1 LKELVAR
8 KALKGGGDSEKREAE
23 KNQIKSSAFVN
34 LHLVIMVRMNSP
46 RTIRPKR
53 IDPPQEAETA
63 VPECEQID
71 EEAEQ
76 NQGQRESWHTFET
89 P

>member
-1 LKELVAR
+1 MRTDENATEADNKVARASDPELVDEVYP
-8 KALKGGGDSEKREAE
+8 L
-23 KNQIKSSAFVN
+23 
-34 LHLVIMVRMNSP
+34 
-46 RTIRPKR
+46 
-53 IDPPQEAETA
+53 DPPQEAETA

-76 NQGQRESWHTFET
+76 NQGQPESWHTFET

>member
-1 LKELVAR
+1 MKPDEIATQGDNKVAR
-8 KALKGGGDSEKREAE
+8 APDPELDDE
-23 KNQIKSSAFVN
+23 VYP
-34 LHLVIMVRMNSP
+34 L
-46 RTIRPKR
+46 
-53 IDPPQEAETA
+53 DPPQEAETA

-71 EEAEQ
+71 EEPEQ

>member
-1 LKELVAR
+1 
-8 KALKGGGDSEKREAE
+8 
-23 KNQIKSSAFVN
+23 
-34 LHLVIMVRMNSP
+34 MNSR
-46 RTIRPKR
+46 RTIKPKR

-71 EEAEQ
+71 EQAEQNQ